1 MNKAALD
8 VIFKRASIRKFS
20 DEEVSEEDIKTIL
33 DAGFS
38 APSARNMR
46 PYHFIVI
53 KDNKIK
59 EEISKL
65 SIGKGLLKD
74 AKVVFAIVGD
84 LSINPAYEFVMNDTS
99 ACIENMLLAVTAL
112 DLGACWCGQRRD
124 ETDVLTR
131 KILNLSK
138 DMFVSGFIGVGHKAQ
153 EKVQVDRY
161 DETKVHLNHF

>member
-1 MNKAALD
+1 MNKEALD

-20 DEEVSEEDIKTIL
+20 DEEVSEEDIKIIL
-33 DAGFS
+33 EAAFS

-53 KDNKIK
+53 KDSKFK

-65 SIGKGLLKD
+65 SVGKGLLKE
-74 AKVVFAIVGD
+74 AKVVFAIIGD

-124 ETDVLTR
+124 ETDALTR
-131 KILNLSK
+131 KILNLNE
-138 DMFVSGFIGVGHKAQ
+138 DMFVSGFIGVGHKGQ
-153 EKVQVDRY
+153 EKVQVSRY
-161 DETKVHLNHF
+161 DETKVHLNRF

>member
-1 MNKAALD
+1 MNKEALD
-8 VIFKRASIRKFS
+8 VIFKRASIRQFS
-20 DEEVSEEDIKTIL
+20 DEEVSDEDIKVIL
-33 DAGFS
+33 EAGFS

-53 KDNKIK
+53 KDEKIK

-65 SIGKGLLKD
+65 SPGKGLLKG
-74 AKVVFAIVGD
+74 AKVVFAVVGD

-124 ETDVLTR
+124 ETDELTR

-138 DMFVSGFIGVGHKAQ
+138 DMFVSGFIGVGHKVQ